1 MPAINSITA
10 FNHITPSYS
19 RIPISF
25 PSSLFHRSRFSLS
38 ALRIF
43 SENMLP
49 ELQDFGFFRRV
60 IIVTLFLAALLF
72 SCFVL
77 YRAAESAGFNMSTS
91 YYSYYTRNHPQM
103 TTDILPEDSLPLVSS
118 LIDFLFSP
126 FTFCAHLLLFFIL
139 SLVSCKCKHCELLTF
154 KNYDVLGF
162 LC

>member
-1 MPAINSITA
+1 
-10 FNHITPSYS
+10 
-19 RIPISF
+19 
-25 PSSLFHRSRFSLS
+25 
-38 ALRIF
+38 
-43 SENMLP
+43 MLP

-126 FTFCAHLLLFFIL
+126 FIFSAHLLLFFFSFFL
-139 SLVSCKCKHCELLTF
+139 WCGASVSIV
-154 KNYDVLGF
+154 NY
-162 LC
+162 